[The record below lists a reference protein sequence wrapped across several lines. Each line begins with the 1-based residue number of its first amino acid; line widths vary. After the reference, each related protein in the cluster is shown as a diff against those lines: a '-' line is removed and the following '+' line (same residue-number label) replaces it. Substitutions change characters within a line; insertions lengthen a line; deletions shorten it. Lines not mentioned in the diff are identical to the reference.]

1 MTSSVAALL
10 IVAFVAANLPFILS
24 RPLGVLARPRKVF
37 GWHLLELVL
46 MFGLTALLAF
56 WLEGRQSP
64 PHAQNWQFWVTNL
77 ALFLVFAFPGFVGRD
92 NPHSSTSTLI
102 FHDKLRFAGFQ
113 NCKTGWFLLIHGAN
127 VSFCRNIS
135 ASFQNE
141 AQITT

>member
-37 GWHLLELVL
+37 GWHLLELAL

-77 ALFLVFAFPGFVGRD
+77 ALFLVFAFPGFVGRYFW
-92 NPHSSTSTLI
+92 H
-102 FHDKLRFAGFQ
+102 RRA
-113 NCKTGWFLLIHGAN
+113 A
-127 VSFCRNIS
+127 R
-135 ASFQNE
+135 
-141 AQITT
+141 